1 MNADELKNWA
11 CTILKAVLQAKAP
24 YDTGK
29 LATQAFWVANDWSA
43 LYIGGSDNVPYAV
56 CTNEPW
62 EEKQITRVTDRGK
75 TVTYT
80 RKAKNPNEGWIDKAI
95 QEAKPILKQAL
106 SGKMTKAEYEA
117 TMKKYNDEID
127 KRAVHLAEVAAA
139 RRDRI

>member
-1 MNADELKNWA
+1 MNANDLKRWA
-11 CTILKAVLQAKAP
+11 CNILKTVLQAKAP
-24 YDTGK
+24 YDTGN
-29 LATQAFWVANDWSA
+29 LAINSIRVAEDGSGVF
-43 LYIGGSDNVPYAV
+43 IGGEIAPYAV

-75 TVTYT
+75 TITYT